1 MTRRSLRIAKKLS
14 VTTRESTAQAGASR
28 IPSENADHPLSQ
40 VARPAHSN
48 RKRPKFNNDGPEHSD
63 DDDNYRNESNYT
75 QFKRNKRRRTKMPD
89 EFRGVRGKLGLLE
102 KLARDVPLDIMFEIF
117 CYLEP
122 NDLINLARTTRDLRG
137 ILMSKS
143 SELIWRTA
151 RSNLDGLPPLPKDLS
166 EPQYADLLFCTH
178 CYINTRSFAQRREPV
193 NLHSGLSERDVA
205 EHAQFKRECS
215 EFHVQIAITDSVE
228 SRFPQLY
235 SLKRTQ
241 PRDYRDANILPREVI
256 SPVTS
261 KHCVHFGTK
270 KYPPITLPGIG
281 RKSTTVRHI
290 GHLAL
295 AQRLRAEY
303 DALSKEEDID
313 IWIALKMEEQEAV
326 REHGRLCQEWYVT
339 MLENRQEELL
349 EERKQMI
356 FKKLEEIGLREEVEI
371 MINSPQSHLFLRHD
385 SVNQSKQ
392 LTEQAWRKI
401 EPDLVKVLSDHRQR
415 RIVEETKVSA
425 RQRYVLLEKVYNSFT
440 SGADLREPF
449 PLVGDILNHQFFED
463 LIWDT
468 PHETILTKE
477 FFSSQLAQFLP
488 TFIQHWRPAKI
499 LELISIME
507 KNIPGFK
514 TSDLY
519 LATTVFDC
527 ERCRRKLHFPEMFYH
542 ECCLEPHLSRNSRI
556 RVYIQFFDH
565 DDPKGPW
572 NSSQLLFDKPA
583 SETMKAIVEVCNLD
597 PKTTTTQDLYAANP
611 LAECSTCD
619 QSNHWRNSGRLFMRF
634 KELLVHKFTDHYPIK
649 PHEYTVNSLG
659 EEIEAI
665 VKREPFNLSYL
676 RCMHCHVQVGNKA
689 RNICKHLEESH
700 GIMFDKSSESRYYPP
715 NQTLQLFQDHW
726 YWNPRVAIPYRITYP
741 NFRYKRPTTTL

>member
-48 RKRPKFNNDGPEHSD
+48 RKRPKFNNDGPENSD

-102 KLARDVPLDIMFEIF
+102 KLARDVPLDIMFEVQK
-117 CYLEP
+117 P

-151 RSNLDGLPPLPKDLS
+151 RSNLDGLPPLPKDL
-166 EPQYADLLFCTH
+166 T
-178 CYINTRSFAQRREPV
+178 
-193 NLHSGLSERDVA
+193 
-205 EHAQFKRECS
+205 
-215 EFHVQIAITDSVE
+215 ITDSVE

-235 SLKRTQ
+235 NLKRTQ

-440 SGADLREPF
+440 SGADLRDPF

-468 PHETILTKE
+468 PRETILTKE

-499 LELISIME
+499 LELVSIME

-542 ECCLEPHLSRNSRI
+542 ECCLEPRLSRNSRI

-597 PKTTTTQDLYAANP
+597 PRTTTTQDLYAANP

-649 PHEYTVNSLG
+649 PHEYTVNSFG

-700 GIMFDKSSESRYYPP
+700 GIMFDKSCESRYYPP

-741 NFRYKRPTTTL
+741 NFRYKRPATIL

>member
-48 RKRPKFNNDGPEHSD
+48 RKRPKFNNDGPENSD

-178 CYINTRSFAQRREPV
+178 CYFCSKKGACEPPFWSFRTRCCRAC
-193 NLHSGLSERDVA
+193 A
-205 EHAQFKRECS
+205 
-215 EFHVQIAITDSVE
+215 VQT
-228 SRFPQLY
+228 FPQLY
-235 SLKRTQ
+235 NLKRTQ

-256 SPVTS
+256 SPVTR
-261 KHCVHFGTK
+261 
-270 KYPPITLPGIG
+270 IG

-356 FKKLEEIGLREEVEI
+356 FKKLKEIGLREEVEI

-392 LTEQAWRKI
+392 LTEQ
-401 EPDLVKVLSDHRQR
+401 
-415 RIVEETKVSA
+415 
-425 RQRYVLLEKVYNSFT
+425 
-440 SGADLREPF
+440 
-449 PLVGDILNHQFFED
+449 
-463 LIWDT
+463 
-468 PHETILTKE
+468 
-477 FFSSQLAQFLP
+477 
-488 TFIQHWRPAKI
+488 
-499 LELISIME
+499 
-507 KNIPGFK
+507 
-514 TSDLY
+514 
-519 LATTVFDC
+519 
-527 ERCRRKLHFPEMFYH
+527 
-542 ECCLEPHLSRNSRI
+542 
-556 RVYIQFFDH
+556 
-565 DDPKGPW
+565 
-572 NSSQLLFDKPA
+572 
-583 SETMKAIVEVCNLD
+583 VEVCNLD
-597 PKTTTTQDLYAANP
+597 PRTTTTQDLYAANP

-649 PHEYTVNSLG
+649 PHEYTVNSFG
-659 EEIEAI
+659 VCIVMFKWEIKPGIFASTW
-665 VKREPFNLSYL
+665 K
-676 RCMHCHVQVGNKA
+676 KA
-689 RNICKHLEESH
+689 ME
-700 GIMFDKSSESRYYPP
+700 
-715 NQTLQLFQDHW
+715 
-726 YWNPRVAIPYRITYP
+726 
-741 NFRYKRPTTTL
+741 

>member
-40 VARPAHSN
+40 VARSAHSN
-48 RKRPKFNNDGPEHSD
+48 RKRPKFNNDGPENSD

-178 CYINTRSFAQRREPV
+178 CYKGGCEPPFWSFRTRCCRAC
-193 NLHSGLSERDVA
+193 A
-205 EHAQFKRECS
+205 
-215 EFHVQIAITDSVE
+215 VQT
-228 SRFPQLY
+228 FPQLY

-256 SPVTS
+256 SP
-261 KHCVHFGTK
+261 
-270 KYPPITLPGIG
+270 ITRIG

-440 SGADLREPF
+440 SGADLRDPF

-468 PHETILTKE
+468 PRETILTKE

-499 LELISIME
+499 LELVSIME

-542 ECCLEPHLSRNSRI
+542 ECCLEPRLSRNSRI

-649 PHEYTVNSLG
+649 PHEYTVNSFG

-676 RCMHCHVQVGNKA
+676 RCIHCHVQVGNKA

-700 GIMFDKSSESRYYPP
+700 GIMFDKSSEGRYYPP

-741 NFRYKRPTTTL
+741 NFRYKRPATTL

>member
-48 RKRPKFNNDGPEHSD
+48 RKRPKFNNDGPENSD

-178 CYINTRSFAQRREPV
+178 CYFCSKKGACEPPFWSFRTRCCRAC
-193 NLHSGLSERDVA
+193 A
-205 EHAQFKRECS
+205 
-215 EFHVQIAITDSVE
+215 VQT
-228 SRFPQLY
+228 FPQLY
-235 SLKRTQ
+235 NLKRTQ
-241 PRDYRDANILPREVI
+241 PRDYRDAKILPREVI
-256 SPVTS
+256 SPVTR
-261 KHCVHFGTK
+261 
-270 KYPPITLPGIG
+270 IG

-356 FKKLEEIGLREEVEI
+356 FKKLEEIGLREEVDI

-440 SGADLREPF
+440 SGADLRDPF

-468 PHETILTKE
+468 PRETILTKE

-499 LELISIME
+499 LELVSIME

-542 ECCLEPHLSRNSRI
+542 ECCLEPRLSRNSRI

-597 PKTTTTQDLYAANP
+597 PRTTTTQDLYAANP

-634 KELLVHKFTDHYPIK
+634 KELLVHKFTEFYPIK
-649 PHEYTVNSLG
+649 PYEYTVNSFG

-665 VKREPFNLSYL
+665 VKREPFNLSFL
-676 RCMHCHVQVGNKA
+676 KCMHCHDQVGNKA

-741 NFRYKRPTTTL
+741 NFRYKRPATIL